1 MEKRRSKWL
10 LPLLVFV
17 SVVVIYIL
25 IQAFSGLYPFG
36 EKSNLLWDQDVQYV
50 DFFAF
55 YKDVLTGKGNIGYS
69 FSKSAGGSLIAL
81 FGYYLGCPL
90 NLLVVFFE
98 KEQLPLFIFLLT
110 AVKLGLSAVTANIYF
125 SKRFPGLSMKL
136 SGMLSV
142 AYGLMQ
148 YNMRQSSNIMWLDGV
163 ILLPLL
169 LLAVYEFI
177 QYRKKTGL
185 FLAVLFSIGINWY
198 TGYMTG
204 LFAVIYFLY
213 ERGLKCKNFCRKEIK
228 DFIVDGFLCAGI
240 MLAGVLGSGFIFWP
254 VVKGLQNGKEAFD
267 SSIFDYATHGSFL
280 DVFQGFAVGGLV
292 STVSLYCGL
301 IFLAFFFYYFISGR
315 RSIKEKMIS
324 AFVTVVMF
332 TSCWLVPLDCIWSGF
347 RQVQSFAFRYSFV
360 VTFLVLYLSA
370 QGGEDFEKE
379 KKNWKMLSIF
389 LLCIVGVGY
398 FYLKNRY
405 DEQVFSATIG
415 FLILYLLVF
424 VFLKKV
430 SYVKNLIPFFLAA
443 ELLVNGILT
452 FTINYGENGS
462 VSDFQDYVTNEKKLV
477 EQVMENED
485 DLFYRMDTLEK
496 RNDSGTK
503 LSAYLNEAMAY
514 GYRSLSH
521 YSSAYDT
528 DVNRMVYDLGYS
540 SELVLGGMDE
550 SILTSDSL
558 FGVKY
563 LLSKKDVPGYI
574 KMDNMDKYNDKSVYY
589 NPYSLGI
596 GMETEDTVFENAES
610 LDPFAFQNQL
620 FSNILGRNVEL
631 FKRVDASMMIENNTL
646 NFTVQGPEGANMLY
660 GYVDSWIQNLQL
672 YIDGEY
678 RCDYATWLGYKV
690 FYIGQGNGIYTITLA
705 NYTGTDQEVFPYFYY
720 LDQEVFEK
728 IIDELHK
735 KELQLET
742 FEDGYVSGSYTAAE
756 DGWMLFTIPYDAGWE
771 AYVNGERVEVLGGA
785 NALTV
790 IPVEKGRNQIE
801 LKYHVPG
808 VKEGWI
814 LTMVGICLFL
824 VLCKAFSKRNLP

>member
-1 MEKRRSKWL
+1 
-10 LPLLVFV
+10 
-17 SVVVIYIL
+17 
-25 IQAFSGLYPFG
+25 
-36 EKSNLLWDQDVQYV
+36 
-50 DFFAF
+50 
-55 YKDVLTGKGNIGYS
+55 
-69 FSKSAGGSLIAL
+69 
-81 FGYYLGCPL
+81 
-90 NLLVVFFE
+90 
-98 KEQLPLFIFLLT
+98 
-110 AVKLGLSAVTANIYF
+110 
-125 SKRFPGLSMKL
+125 
-136 SGMLSV
+136 
-142 AYGLMQ
+142 
-148 YNMRQSSNIMWLDGV
+148 
-163 ILLPLL
+163 
-169 LLAVYEFI
+169 
-177 QYRKKTGL
+177 
-185 FLAVLFSIGINWY
+185 
-198 TGYMTG
+198 
-204 LFAVIYFLY
+204 
-213 ERGLKCKNFCRKEIK
+213 
-228 DFIVDGFLCAGI
+228 
-240 MLAGVLGSGFIFWP
+240 
-254 VVKGLQNGKEAFD
+254 
-267 SSIFDYATHGSFL
+267 
-280 DVFQGFAVGGLV
+280 
-292 STVSLYCGL
+292 
-301 IFLAFFFYYFISGR
+301 
-315 RSIKEKMIS
+315 
-324 AFVTVVMF
+324 
-332 TSCWLVPLDCIWSGF
+332 
-347 RQVQSFAFRYSFV
+347 
-360 VTFLVLYLSA
+360 
-370 QGGEDFEKE
+370 
-379 KKNWKMLSIF
+379 MLSIF

-405 DEQVFSATIG
+405 DEQVFGATIG